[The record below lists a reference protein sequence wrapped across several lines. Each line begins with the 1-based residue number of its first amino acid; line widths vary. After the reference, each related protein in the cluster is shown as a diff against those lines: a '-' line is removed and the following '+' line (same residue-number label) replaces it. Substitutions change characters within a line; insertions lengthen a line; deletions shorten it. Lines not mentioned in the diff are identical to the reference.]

1 VVSHLKMS
9 PDHPHH
15 RHPGTR
21 SARHWMV
28 LSMLLTAGA
37 CTKTPSILWA
47 HVSVDD
53 NVPML
58 SDLRTTVVSLSH
70 TGLEP
75 SVQRESLLSDA
86 GGTPAPFAFPVVIPI
101 TLNAEY
107 VGDVSLTAEG
117 LDRAT
122 DAVVASGS
130 KVTTVLGSKEMHVSV
145 TMSLVEHAGDPGGGA
160 GGASDVGAGGAGG
173 SP

>member
-1 VVSHLKMS
+1 
-9 PDHPHH
+9 
-15 RHPGTR
+15 
-21 SARHWMV
+21 MV
-28 LSMLLTAGA
+28 LSTLMMAGA
-37 CTKTPSILWA
+37 CSKTPSILWA

-75 SVQRESLLSDA
+75 SIQRQSLLGDA
-86 GGTPAPFAFPVVIPI
+86 GGTPAPFAFPVLIPI

-107 VGDVSLTAEG
+107 VGDVLLTAEG
-117 LDRAT
+117 LERAT
-122 DAVVASGS
+122 DVVVASGS
-130 KVTTVLGSKEMHVSV
+130 KETMVLGTKEMHVSV
-145 TMSLVEHAGDPGGGA
+145 TMTLVEHAGDPGGGA
-160 GGASDVGAGGAGG
+160 GGAGDVGAGGAGG

>member
-1 VVSHLKMS
+1 
-9 PDHPHH
+9 
-15 RHPGTR
+15 
-21 SARHWMV
+21 
-28 LSMLLTAGA
+28 MLVMAGA
-37 CTKTPSILWA
+37 CSKTPSILWA

-70 TGLEP
+70 PGLEP

-86 GGTPAPFAFPVVIPI
+86 GGAPAPLAFPVVIPI

-107 VGDVSLTAEG
+107 VGDVLLTAEG

-122 DAVVASGS
+122 GVVVASGS
-130 KVTTVLGSKEMHVSV
+130 KETTVLGSKEMHVSV
-145 TMSLVEHAGDPGGGA
+145 TMALVEHPGDPGGGA
-160 GGASDVGAGGAGG
+160 GGAGEDGPGGAGGAGG
-173 SP
+173 AD